1 MLDGC
6 TQVPTYTLESA
17 IGTYLQQREIG
28 SSATTLG
35 TSLIVKLRADGATL
49 TTKAT
54 VELTGPPTWN
64 VGKPYKEI
72 YSKGSQWAIFPIAEA
87 TPLIGEYHLSVT
99 LAGQRLDQILTLSAI
114 TQLELANVSAVQQGT
129 TISATWPGV
138 PKAQGYYARLFY
150 TNDGN
155 QVGTTIYTLQPQVT
169 LTAPR
174 GNYALGVY
182 TVNFDVVS
190 GDPSLPE
197 TLLVSD
203 SITQVIQES
212 GAAKK
217 GVHLTKT
224 FYHPALFATNTSP
237 SPQTSRGQPEAF
249 QKIL

>member
-1 MLDGC
+1 MRYGICVLLVLLTAC
-6 TQVPTYTLESA
+6 TRGPTYTLESSV
-17 IGTYLQQREIG
+17 GTYLRQREVG

-35 TSLIVKLRADGATL
+35 TSFIVKLRADGATL

-54 VELTGPPTWN
+54 VELTGPPSWN
-64 VGKPYKEI
+64 AGKPYQKI
-72 YSKGSQWAIFPIAEA
+72 YAKGSQWAIFPIVEA
-87 TPLIGEYHLSVT
+87 TPLTGEYHLNVT
-99 LAGQRLDQILTLSAI
+99 IAGQQLEQILTLSAI
-114 TQLELANVSAVQQGT
+114 AQLELANVSAVQQGT
-129 TISATWPGV
+129 TISATWPSV

-155 QVGTTIYTLQPQVT
+155 QVGTTIYSLQPQVT

-182 TVNFDVVS
+182 AVNFDVMN
-190 GDPSLPE
+190 GDPHLPE

-217 GVHLTKT
+217 GTPHKDL
-224 FYHPALFATNTSP
+224 LP
-237 SPQTSRGQPEAF
+237 S
-249 QKIL
+249 